1 MPTKRKIKTPNAT
14 AQRTS
19 TKCDPVQRA
28 VLNSQRELDNRE
40 YGEGYEGSRKEAL
53 CDPEPAEDQ
62 GTDEGRSDTV
72 EGAVNNLWRELSKSQ
87 VAGLK
92 LYPPV
97 PPPALFEAAELI
109 EAATAFWGLEEG
121 DLTGTSKKPEICWP
135 RFVCCWILKQK
146 GLSNKAIGKVL
157 GKRKHST
164 VFNEI
169 KQFKALS
176 EAHPAYKEQA
186 KAFDRYCW
194 NTVGQLPTKRYKA
207 GMARP

>member
-1 MPTKRKIKTPNAT
+1 MPTKRKTKTPNAT
-14 AQRTS
+14 AQRTP
-19 TKCDPVQRA
+19 TKCDTVQRA

-40 YGEGYEGSRKEAL
+40 YGEGYGEGGEETLRNQK
-53 CDPEPAEDQ
+53 PAADQ
-62 GTDEGRSDTV
+62 GTDEGRSDIM
-72 EGAVNNLWRELSKSQ
+72 ESSLK
-87 VAGLK
+87 AGLK

-97 PPPALFEAAELI
+97 PPPALFEVAELI

-121 DLTGTSKKPEICWP
+121 ALIGTSKKPEICWP

-146 GLSNKAIGKVL
+146 GLSNSAIGKVL
-157 GKRKHST
+157 GGRKHST

-176 EAHPAYKEQA
+176 EVHPAYKEQA

-194 NTVGQLPTKRYKA
+194 NSFKGLPTKRYKT
-207 GMARP
+207 GVARP

>member
-1 MPTKRKIKTPNAT
+1 MPTKRKTKTPNAT
-14 AQRTS
+14 AQRTP
-19 TKCDPVQRA
+19 TKCDTVQRA

-53 CDPEPAEDQ
+53 CDPEPAADQ
-62 GTDEGRSDTV
+62 GTDEGRSDIM
-72 EGAVNNLWRELSKSQ
+72 ESSLK
-87 VAGLK
+87 AGLK

-97 PPPALFEAAELI
+97 PPPALFEVAELI

-121 DLTGTSKKPEICWP
+121 ALIGTSKKPEICWP

-146 GLSNKAIGKVL
+146 GLSNSAIGKVL
-157 GKRKHST
+157 GGRKHST

-176 EAHPAYKEQA
+176 EVHPAYKEQA

-194 NTVGQLPTKRYKA
+194 NSFKGLPTKRYKT
-207 GMARP
+207 GVARP